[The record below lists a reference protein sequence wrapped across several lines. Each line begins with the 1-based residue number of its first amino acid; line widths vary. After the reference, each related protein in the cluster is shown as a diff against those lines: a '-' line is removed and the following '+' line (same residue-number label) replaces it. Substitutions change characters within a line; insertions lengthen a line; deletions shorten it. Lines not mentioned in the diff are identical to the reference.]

1 MAKCRF
7 CGGVT
12 DVSTPF
18 CANCGQPMAL
28 AASMTADLNDIGAT
42 IDSPSPGPSPR
53 PPSSSRPPSSISS
66 HSTWSQ
72 GRFLPGTLIAGRYR
86 IIAVL
91 GKGGMGEVYRA
102 DDLSLEQQVA
112 LKFLPETATDEA
124 TLERFRNEVRIA
136 RRISHPNVCRV
147 YDIGEAE
154 HQIFLSMEYIDGEDL
169 GSLLRRI
176 GRISG
181 DKAAEIARKI
191 CVGLAAAHTQGVLH
205 RDLKPAN
212 IMLNSQGEVLITD
225 FGLAGVATEISDIR
239 SGTPAYMAPEQLTG
253 REVTQRSDIYS
264 LGLVLYELFTGK
276 RAYEGKSY
284 DEILQ
289 DRHDRTPSRPSTL
302 VKDLDPA
309 VERVILHC
317 LEPNPTDRPAS
328 ALSIAAALPG
338 GDPLAAALAAG
349 ETPSPQLVAAAGE
362 NIGLRVRAAV
372 LWFSVAMV
380 GLIVFY
386 ALGVHTSGMDRLDL
400 PYTPEVLSQ
409 KARDIVQQ
417 LGYTTPPVDSAEWF
431 SFDNDLLDY
440 LGDHVNWDERL
451 KGRPPLLTFERRES
465 PGSLLAFTPHDSTTL
480 APGYVTYDDP
490 PPTNS
495 GMLSVQVDNR
505 GRLLSFEAMPS
516 QKDTSATVA
525 LAYDW
530 KQAFELAGLD
540 MSQFKPA
547 QPNWNPLAATDSR
560 AAWLGIWPGTAYPLR
575 VEAGSYH
582 GKPVFFRLI
591 GDWTKPNRMAKNDG
605 LLRKRIG
612 QVVMA
617 LMVLVLIVVSL
628 VIAHRNY
635 RRGKS
640 DIRAAVRLGV
650 LIFTIQIALW
660 ICKAHFVSSV
670 GLIGLFVLATSGAL
684 FISTLLAVIY
694 TAIEPYVRRR
704 WPQAIV
710 SWTRLMSGKVRDP
723 HVGRDVLY
731 GVLLAITWTVNFE
744 VLSAIIERN
753 GVQPNLC
760 DESFL
765 QGTRSILGTSL
776 WHLAG
781 SIQTTL
787 IFFLFMFVLRV
798 LLRKPWLAAG
808 AFVALWVGIRAAT
821 VSPTDLVSNLIL
833 FTIIYSIAAF
843 VVLRFGFIALA
854 IGFFLTDLLLNIPVT
869 THPSAWYAS
878 STIFV
883 LLVVVALAAWGA
895 YTSLGGQKLW
905 QDHPLD

>member
-1 MAKCRF
+1 M
-7 CGGVT
+7 T
-12 DVSTPF
+12 
-18 CANCGQPMAL
+18 AL
-28 AASMTADLNDIGAT
+28 AASMTADIGAT
-42 IDSPSPGPSPR
+42 VDSPSPIPSPR
-53 PPSSSRPPSSISS
+53 PSSTSRPPSSISS

-72 GRFLPGTLIAGRYR
+72 GRFLPGTLVAGRYR

-191 CVGLAAAHTQGVLH
+191 CAGLAAAHAQGVLH

-289 DRHDRTPSRPSTL
+289 DGHDRAPSRPSTL

-309 VERVILHC
+309 IERVILHC
-317 LEPNPTDRPAS
+317 LEPNPNDRPSS

-338 GDPLAAALAAG
+338 SDPLAAALAAG

-362 NIGLRVRAAV
+362 HIGLRVRAAV
-372 LWFSVAMV
+372 LCFSIAMI
-380 GLIVFY
+380 GLIAFY
-386 ALGVHTSGMDRLDL
+386 TIGALASGMDRLDL
-400 PYTPEVLSQ
+400 PYTPDVLSQ
-409 KARDIVQQ
+409 GARDIIQQ

-431 SFDNDLLDY
+431 AFDNPMLGY
-440 LGDHVNWDERL
+440 LEEHRANWNEAL
-451 KGRPPLLTFERRES
+451 SGRPAPLGFVRRQAPET
-465 PGSLLAFTPHDSTTL
+465 LLAFTPKDSTTL
-480 APGYVTYDDP
+480 SPGRVDANDP
-490 PPTNS
+490 PPINS
-495 GMLSVQVDNR
+495 GMLSIRIDSR
-505 GRLLSFEAMPS
+505 GRLTSFEAIPP
-516 QKDTSATVA
+516 QKDTSAAAPTA
-525 LAYDW
+525 SYDW
-530 KQAFELAGLD
+530 KPLFGLAGLD

-547 QPNWNPLAATDSR
+547 QSVWNPLAASDSR
-560 AAWLGIWPGTAYPLR
+560 AAWTGVWPGTNYPLR
-575 VEAGSYH
+575 IEAASYR
-582 GKPVFFRLI
+582 GKPVFFKLI
-591 GDWTKPNRMAKNDG
+591 GDWTKPDRMISNDEP
-605 LLRKRIG
+605 LRKRIG
-612 QVVMA
+612 QVIMA
-617 LMVLVLIVVSL
+617 LVILLLIAGSVVL
-628 VIAHRNY
+628 ARRNY
-635 RRGKS
+635 LRGKS
-640 DIRAAVRLGV
+640 DPQAAFRLGIAVFIIQMV
-650 LIFTIQIALW
+650 LWA
-660 ICKAHFVSSV
+660 CEAHFVSSIGLT
-670 GLIGLFVLATSGAL
+670 GLIVLAISSSL
-684 FISTLLAVIY
+684 FLSILLCVIY
-694 TAIEPYVRRR
+694 SAIEPFVRRH
-704 WPQAIV
+704 WPHAII
-710 SWTRLMSGKVRDP
+710 SWTRLIAGKVRDP

-731 GVLLAITWTVNFE
+731 GVLLGITWAINYE
-744 VLSAIIERN
+744 VLFYF
-753 GVQPNLC
+753 VQRHGGEPSFA
-760 DESFL
+760 DESFF
-765 QGTRSILGTSL
+765 QGTRWILGGAL
-776 WHLAG
+776 WHLAS
-781 SIQTTL
+781 SIQAML
-787 IFFLFMFVLRV
+787 ILFMIMFAFRA
-798 LLRKPWLAAG
+798 LLRKPWLAAL
-808 AFVALWVGIRAAT
+808 AFILFWVGTRVAT
-821 VSPTDLVSNLIL
+821 QSATFFYANLIL
-833 FTIIYSIAAF
+833 QVLIYSIAAF
-843 VVLRFGFIALA
+843 VVLRFGFISLA
-854 IGFFLTDLLLNIPVT
+854 MGMFCADLLLNIPLT
-869 THPSAWYAS
+869 THLSAWYAS

-883 LLVVVALAAWGA
+883 LLTVIALAAWGA

-905 QDHPLD
+905 QNHAFD